1 MNKKLAII
9 GAGGH
14 AKVVLDAALLMK
26 QWEEIVFLDDFHNGR
41 SEFMGFRLAGA
52 CALLGQALQPD
63 VYDVALGIGSNN
75 ARAKYFETADKAGF
89 TMPCIVHP
97 SAVVSRF
104 ATLGRASVVFA
115 NAVIN
120 AGAKIGNGVIIN
132 TSASVDHDCILDDFV
147 HISPG
152 AHLAGNTHVGAC
164 SWMGIGSVSR
174 QGAKIGTAS
183 MVGAGAAVIQDIASG
198 VVAVGIPA
206 KDFTKE

>member
-26 QWEEIVFLDDFHNGR
+26 KWEEILFLDDFHQGR
-41 SEFMGFRLAGA
+41 SEFMGFKLAGG
-52 CALLGQALQPD
+52 CGLLEQALPPSE
-63 VYDVALGIGSNN
+63 YDVALGIGSNH
-75 ARAKYFETADKAGF
+75 ARAKYFETAEKAGF
-89 TMPCIVHP
+89 AMPCIVHP

-104 ATLGRASVVFA
+104 ADLGRATVVFA

-132 TSASVDHDCILDDFV
+132 TASSVDHDCILGDFV

-152 AHLAGNTHVGAC
+152 AHLAGNTHIGAY
-164 SWMGIGSVSR
+164 SWMGIGSVTR

-198 VVAVGIPA
+198 VTAVGIPA
-206 KDFTKE
+206 KNFTKE

>member
-26 QWEEIVFLDDFHNGR
+26 QWEEIVFLDDYHNGR
-41 SEFMGFRLAGA
+41 SEFMGFRLAGGSE
-52 CALLGQALQPD
+52 LLGRVLQPSE
-63 VYDVALGIGSNN
+63 YDVALGIGSNN
-75 ARAKYFETADKAGF
+75 ARAQCFETAEKAGF

-104 ATLGRASVVFA
+104 TDLGQATVVFA
-115 NAVIN
+115 NSVIN
-120 AGAKIGNGVIIN
+120 AGAKIGKGVIIN
-132 TSASVDHDCILDDFV
+132 TSSTVDHDCILDDFV

-152 AHLAGNTHVGAC
+152 VHLAGNTHVGAY
-164 SWMGIGSVSR
+164 SWMGIGSVTR
-174 QGAKIGTAS
+174 QGAKIGSAS

-198 VVAVGIPA
+198 VIAVGIPA